1 MLKKNWKN
9 HTQHEVKKVVAL
21 VKQILK
27 KIQRVLK
34 EEDLPQHQ
42 LTLLDWIH
50 DWCQPA

>member
-1 MLKKNWKN
+1 VLKKDWKN
-9 HTQHEVKKVVAL
+9 LVWVVKEVVELVKK
-21 VKQILK
+21 ILQ